1 MTGGNNLHENVH
13 LERIRDDLETLVMDA
28 ETLESLLAA
37 KDPEK
42 KSREIEI
49 KLVSRLRKHMN
60 NPKFVAL
67 GERLERLRE
76 RHEQGLLHSLDF
88 LKELLTLAK
97 EIVEAEKDVDPVD
110 EQKKARAALT
120 ELFAE
125 ARNVSTPIVV
135 ERIVTDID
143 EIVRMV
149 RFPGWQDTKA
159 GRREVEKALRKVIYV
174 KYQVKDQ
181 DLYDK
186 AYGYIRKYY

>member
-1 MTGGNNLHENVH
+1 MSRIWEAVSPDACLGLYEKDYKWLANVYESVKPPSGNGKLIWHALGAKTIELVHENVH
-13 LERIRDDLETLVMDA
+13 LEMIRDDLETLVMDA

-49 KLVSRLRKHMN
+49 KLISRLHKHMN

-97 EIVEAEKDVDPVD
+97 E
-110 EQKKARAALT
+110 
-120 ELFAE
+120 
-125 ARNVSTPIVV
+125 VV
-135 ERIVTDID
+135 
-143 EIVRMV
+143 
-149 RFPGWQDTKA
+149 
-159 GRREVEKALRKVIYV
+159 
-174 KYQVKDQ
+174 
-181 DLYDK
+181 
-186 AYGYIRKYY
+186 